1 MRRRMPAG
9 PPGTV
14 ARRGATRRT
23 SSSLAKFVTTVPVRL
38 DPGGLVPSS
47 KFRRVRA
54 HTRPAFFK
62 TPREKYAA
70 LHAPQ
75 SRDEHRRPCPGRGVL
90 RRLADRRAY
99 RAQDLVLVPRRSQ
112 FD

>member
-54 HTRPAFFK
+54 HTRPAFLK
-62 TPREKYAA
+62 HLAKNTR
-70 LHAPQ
+70 H
-75 SRDEHRRPCPGRGVL
+75 SMRRKVETSIDG
-90 RRLADRRAY
+90 
-99 RAQDLVLVPRRSQ
+99 RAQAEACCVAWPTVARIGRKT
-112 FD
+112 